1 MPASVTTSTR
11 SPLSSDSTSDGVR
24 ADSFPWKYDTTRPV
38 NVTPSSATSRRS
50 RLVSSAATTSAEANS
65 CASRGGA
72 SATRPMGVAASTSTP
87 GLVTRRSSRTWPDG
101 RGGVRRVGNV
111 TAVQQPR
118 RTTGLSTTADDR
130 LVPSARRRLAPMLR
144 NDDRAVGWAA
154 TGGITLLA
162 LFLRLWHL
170 GRPHAFLF
178 DETYYAKDAWS
189 LWHHGYVTGYVDNAN
204 SRILSGRLNDLFT
217 TSPSMVVHPEVG
229 KWLIGL
235 GEHFFGMNPFGW
247 RVASA
252 VVGALMVAVM
262 IRLARRVT
270 GSTLLGCVAG
280 LLLCFDG
287 LQCVLSRLALLDIF
301 VAFFLLCPISCLV
314 ADRDWGRLRMARLV
328 PSDYR
333 TTADDWGPVR
343 ALLWRPWRLAAGVC
357 FGLACGSKWSAI
369 YPLAAFGL
377 LVWMWDAGARR
388 SIGVRLPRL
397 RSAIVDGLPAFGYL
411 VLVALVVYLL
421 TWTGWLLHADAYERS
436 LSDTQSGPYWGS
448 YLRRD
453 AHGFFPELVQSL
465 RSLWHYHLDVYTFH
479 TKFLDHA
486 THAYQSKPQGWLILN
501 RPVGVEADLGIKPGE
516 QGCTAPAG
524 GTPLRP
530 VRVRLHPRPRGGGA
544 PRRAAPAC
552 VRCCCSAPRP
562 CGGAASWRCSTR
574 CSAGSASGTGATV
587 SPSSAC

>member
-24 ADSFPWKYDTTRPV
+24 ADSFPSKYDTTRPV

-65 CASRGGA
+65 CASRCGA

-262 IRLARRVT
+262 IRRARRVT
-270 GSTLLGCVAG
+270 GSTLLGCIAG
-280 LLLCFDG
+280 LLVCFDG
-287 LQCVLSRLALLDIF
+287 LAFVLSRLALLDIF
-301 VAFFLLCPISCLV
+301 VAFFLLCAVHCLV
-314 ADRDWGRLRMARLV
+314 LDRDWYRARLAGLV
-328 PSDYR
+328 PEQISD
-333 TTADDWGPVR
+333 AGWGPVR
-343 ALLWRPWRLAAGVC
+343 ALLFRPWLLLSGVC
-357 FGLACGSKWSAI
+357 WGLACGSKWEAV
-369 YPLAAFGL
+369 YPLAAFGI
-377 LVWMWDAGARR
+377 LVVAWCAGARR
-388 SIGVRLPRL
+388 SFGVTWSGPKALL
-397 RSAIVDGLPAFGYL
+397 ADGVPAFVHL
-411 VLVALVVYLL
+411 VLVGFVVYVA
-421 TWTGWLLHADAYERS
+421 TWTGWLMHSSQYVEYLGDSQYTHYVS
-436 LSDTQSGPYWGS
+436 GGSDCGKNIS
-448 YLRRD
+448 YD
-453 AHGFFPELVQSL
+453 
-465 RSLWHYHLDVYTFH
+465 
-479 TKFLDHA
+479 
-486 THAYQSKPQGWLILN
+486 
-501 RPVGVEADLGIKPGE
+501 
-516 QGCTAPAG
+516 
-524 GTPLRP
+524 
-530 VRVRLHPRPRGGGA
+530 
-544 PRRAAPAC
+544 
-552 VRCCCSAPRP
+552 
-562 CGGAASWRCSTR
+562 
-574 CSAGSASGTGATV
+574 
-587 SPSSAC
+587 